1 MTSVPFKM
9 QQQSLIM
16 IAKANNIMNDLT
28 TGLSSYAFASNTLSL
43 IGFACGMGAANQDCA
58 HGPTVIKQMGLSH
71 LLHKK
76 GINAKWQCFLKTSIQ
91 ELEQR
96 LQIDY
101 LSLQF
106 RILAKA
112 VAESIKN
119 RERFTVV
126 GGDHSCAIGTWSGA
140 AHQLYQHGPLGLIWI
155 DAHMDSHTFITS
167 HSGALHGMPL
177 ACLLGYGD
185 RKLTNIL
192 YKSTKIAP
200 QHICLVGVRSFET
213 EEEHLLK
220 HLGVK
225 IIYMREVKRY
235 GLKNALKEA
244 LDIATKGTAGFG
256 VSIDLDCIDPFD
268 APGVG
273 TPELD
278 GILKNDLLDALKIIP
293 KQNKF
298 LGIEIAELN
307 PTLDQNNITAT
318 LAMELIV
325 AGMVNN

>member
-1 MTSVPFKM
+1 MAARADNLFDELT
-9 QQQSLIM
+9 
-16 IAKANNIMNDLT
+16 AK
-28 TGLSSYAFASNTLSL
+28 LSTHAFTQNYLNL
-43 IGFACGMGAANQDCA
+43 IGFACGIGANNPGCA
-58 HGPTVIKQMGLSH
+58 KGPIVLKQMDLLS
-71 LLHKK
+71 LLQNK
-76 GINAKWQCFLKTSIQ
+76 GVNAKWQCFLKTSVQ
-91 ELEQR
+91 ELDQP

-112 VAESIKN
+112 VAQSVSKCEQFAVI
-119 RERFTVV
+119 

-140 AHQLYQHGPLGLIWI
+140 AYQLHKLGSVGLIWI
-155 DAHMDSHTFITS
+155 DAHMDSHTFVTS

-185 RKLTNIL
+185 RRLTNIL
-192 YKSTKIAP
+192 YNRPKIAP
-200 QHICLVGVRSFET
+200 QHVCLVGVRSFET
-213 EEEHLLK
+213 EEAQLLK

-225 IIYMREVKRY
+225 VIYMQEIKRY
-235 GLKNALKEA
+235 GLHYALEKA
-244 LDIATKGTAGFG
+244 LHTVTKGTAGFG

-298 LGIEIAELN
+298 LGIEITELN
-307 PTLDQNNITAT
+307 PTLDQHNITAK
-318 LAMELIV
+318 LALDLIV
-325 AGMVNN
+325 NGIAKN